1 MGDFKNDWCRHNRK
15 MKYEHLSHIASK
27 VAVWSGEHW
36 GHPALTWWLTAD
48 VHVLSSLRST
58 ASHRPLPGWEQTL
71 TNHEHNLI
79 RKPQNERPFLHR
91 QKQNVIFL
99 MNIFCRVNNQVAV
112 WTFFPLS
119 LFSYACLMAFSCIYL
134 CPSQLLVSLQGK
146 IISFLLQPYWYKQH
160 SVFWNMT
167 ARKWDLS
174 CHQLWHLVADLV
186 Q

>member
-1 MGDFKNDWCRHNRK
+1 MADSWCSCITQP
-15 MKYEHLSHIASK
+15 E
-27 VAVWSGEHW
+27 
-36 GHPALTWWLTAD
+36 T
-48 VHVLSSLRST
+48 T
-58 ASHRPLPGWEQTL
+58 ASHRPLPRREQTL
-71 TNHEHNLI
+71 TSQEHNLI
-79 RKPQNERPFLHR
+79 RKTQIERPFLHR

-99 MNIFCRVNNQVAV
+99 MNISCRGNNQVAV
-112 WTFFPLS
+112 WTFSPLS

-134 CPSQLLVSLQGK
+134 WPSQLLVILRGK
-146 IISFLLQPYWYKQH
+146 IISFLLQPYWHKRH